1 MDEKMNCKVEV
12 PIDLQQT
19 ENLCERNP
27 LEPPLTM
34 ILQQAKFQMI
44 DATNRIMRNYGI
56 PAAMMDGIVAGILAD
71 IRSQVT
77 ADLLVDIQKQREGE
91 KDG

>member
-1 MDEKMNCKVEV
+1 MNCKVEV

-34 ILQQAKFQMI
+34 LLQQAKFQMI
-44 DATNRIMRNYGI
+44 KATNDTMRNYGI

-71 IRSQVT
+71 LRSQVS
-77 ADLLVDIQKQREGE
+77 ADLLVEIKKQSAGE
-91 KDG
+91 KNE